1 MRPPAARTS
10 AEWRQFAESRL
21 GDWWRQWESALLRRD
36 NLLATLS
43 AGDNFALLARQMGLG
58 RQKWIAEALVE
69 ADMWDRRVVVLCK
82 PMMRLYWKQALMEAG
97 LSAERVTA
105 RSIYSVRAQRP
116 DKYAAMANDLASA
129 EVLVIEPDMR
139 PGTKL
144 FAALVREV
152 KAAPSPQIIV
162 TNTLVWGAQLSPPRY
177 VDSCLKLLG
186 YLDAPED
193 IKVCWADDC
202 WEAANA

>member
-1 MRPPAARTS
+1 MKPPAQRTG
-10 AEWRQFAESRL
+10 AEWRYHAEAKL
-21 GDWWRQWESALLRRD
+21 GLWWLEWEAPLRRRD
-36 NLLATLS
+36 DLLATIK
-43 AGDNFALLARQMGLG
+43 AGDNLALLARQMGLG

-82 PMMRLYWKQALMEAG
+82 PMMRLYWKQALTEAG
-97 LSAERVTA
+97 LPADRVIA

-116 DKYAAMANDLASA
+116 DKYVAMARDLAA
-129 EVLVIEPDMR
+129 ADVLVIEPDMR

-162 TNTLVWGAQLSPPRY
+162 TNTLIWGAQLAPPRY

-202 WEAANA
+202 WEAAV